1 MLRETR
7 MNMSEEKTMSQP
19 LAPEDIRPGDYVSLL
34 HVVSECVPFFCIED
48 VQFRQIEPVRITH
61 MPRSIEP
68 MEVVEVCLPF
78 VLVRLP
84 DEKHQTLDVR
94 RHRVARLSQRFGKKS
109 FKRLKAPAEGVSSTA
124 KS

>member
-1 MLRETR
+1 
-7 MNMSEEKTMSQP
+7 MSQP
-19 LAPEDIRPGDYVSLL
+19 LAPEDIRPGDFVSLL

-78 VLVRLP
+78 VLVRKV
-84 DEKHQTLDVR
+84 DGEHATLDVR
-94 RHRVARLSQRFGKKS
+94 RHKLARLSQRFGKKS
-109 FKRLKAPAEGVSSTA
+109 FKRFKMQRGKAVTNGEKA
-124 KS
+124 